1 MKTSIVAGSLL
12 AALSLVGSLSGQQ
25 VAADVVVRG
34 GPVAGRVVIADGYS
48 AYRRPAVNSRRVP
61 ARVIIVEQVHVRR
74 HRDEHQWRRHG
85 FRPVMLYV
93 ANGRY
98 YDRRV
103 SGWPAMRSVLVF
115 ERNGRFYQ
123 ECEERHGH
131 DRRDHDRD
139 RHGRE
144 SHQHEWRDHDW
155 HDHDW
160 ED

>member
-12 AALSLVGSLSGQQ
+12 AALSLVGSLHGQQ
-25 VAADVVVRG
+25 VAADVVVRS
-34 GPVAGRVVIADGYS
+34 GPVAGRVIVADGYS
-48 AYRRPAVNSRRVP
+48 TYRQPAVNYRRVP
-61 ARVIIVEQVHVRR
+61 ARVIIVEQVPVRR
-74 HRDEHQWRRHG
+74 HRDERQWRRHG

-103 SGWPAMRSVLVF
+103 PGWPAMRSVVVF

-123 ECEERHGH
+123 PCDEQH
-131 DRRDHDRD
+131 DRDRHDHDRD
-139 RHGRE
+139 RNGRD
-144 SHQHEWRDHDW
+144 SQRHEW

-160 ED
+160 ND